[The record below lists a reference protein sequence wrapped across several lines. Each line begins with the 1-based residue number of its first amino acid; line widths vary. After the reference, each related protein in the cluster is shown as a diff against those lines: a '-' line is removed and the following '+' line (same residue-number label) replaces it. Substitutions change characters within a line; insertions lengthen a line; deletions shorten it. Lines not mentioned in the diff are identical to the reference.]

1 MNNIIK
7 KVTEYKLIQGGHCE
21 TAGVASIVTNHG
33 FDLTEA
39 MAFGVSSGITF
50 FYLPIIKIWNNPLLS
65 FRMSPGS
72 IVKGVQKRLGVQFVI
87 KKYKDQQAAM
97 DELDR
102 LVTGGQP
109 VGLQVCL
116 AYLPYVQPDFRIYF
130 NAHTII
136 IYGKEGDEYLVND
149 PAMDKFNRIRREP
162 LQKARFAKGVNAP
175 NGFMFYPVFLPSEV
189 DYKPAVKKAIK
200 STVNMMLQPM
210 FNFVG
215 IRAINAIAKRI
226 EKMQGKA
233 DAKTVRNFL
242 GHLVLFQE
250 EIGTGGAG
258 FRFMYAAFLQEAYER
273 IRIPQ
278 LLEASKM
285 MVAVGDLYRKAA
297 LSCAKIIK
305 GKQETYDLKQ
315 IADLY
320 RDCAKAEK
328 EIYLMLKKIRW

>member
-1 MNNIIK
+1 MNIIK

-33 FDLTEA
+33 FDLSEP

-50 FYLPIIKIWNNPLLS
+50 FYFPLIKIWNNPLIS
-65 FRMSPGS
+65 FRMAPGS
-72 IVKGVQKRLGVQFVI
+72 IVRGVQKRLGIRFVI
-87 KKYKDQQAAM
+87 KKYKDQEEAM
-97 DELDR
+97 NELDQ
-102 LVTGGQP
+102 LVGSGQP

-136 IYGKEGDEYLVND
+136 IYGREGDEYLVSD
-149 PAMDKFNRIRREP
+149 PAFDNFTRIKP
-162 LQKARFAKGVNAP
+162 DALQRARFAKGVNAP
-175 NGFMFYPVFLPSEV
+175 NGFMFYPVYLPSEV
-189 DYKPAVKKAIK
+189 DYKQAVKKAIR
-200 STVNMMLQPM
+200 STVMMMLQPM

-226 EKMQGKA
+226 EKMQNKA
-233 DAKTVRNFL
+233 DTKKVRNFL

-273 IRIPQ
+273 IKIPE

-285 MVAVGDLYRKAA
+285 MVATGDLYRKAA
-297 LSCAKIIK
+297 VSCAKIIK
-305 GKQETYDLKQ
+305 GKQETYDLKL

-320 RDCAKAEK
+320 RECAKAEK
-328 EIYLMLKKIRW
+328 EIYLLMKKIKW